1 MAEQKNKVI
10 KGQNLRVMYGNKCVA
25 YATSCQLQV
34 SVNLEDVSTKDST
47 GGWDEQEIVGKSWSM
62 SVDALYSA
70 GGTDAT
76 GLNAE
81 EMLDLLLAGKQVS
94 LRFSPTGGDNNRVSQ
109 TETSSMAEYYGLA
122 FVNNINVT
130 AANKSNASYTASMT
144 GNGALSKISSGSP
157 GTVST
162 E

>member
-10 KGQNLRVMYGNKCVA
+10 KGQNLRVMSGNKCVA
-25 YATSCQLQV
+25 FATSCQLHV
-34 SVNLEDVSTKDST
+34 TANLEDVSTKDST
-47 GGWDEQEIVGKSWSM
+47 GGWDEQEIVGNSWGI

-81 EMLDLLLAGKQVS
+81 EMLDMLLAGKQVS
-94 LRFSPTGGDNNRVSQ
+94 LRFSPTGGDNNRVSM

-122 FVNNINVT
+122 FVNNINVN

-157 GTVST
+157 GSALN